1 MAALRTGSVVKLH
14 HLGGCSY
21 RVGIARCEIASL
33 VRRAANRA
41 AGEAACVDRKCSTRT
56 ASPINPLRLEVVI
69 LRTEK
74 NKSWPGVSGDGGS
87 PRRQAC
93 FVSPPARANA
103 VPSCPILDGSD
114 RSLSRRCPWRRVMVP
129 AAGQR
134 ASPVQARS
142 KAICGRCLPDHR
154 AQARSA
160 GRLACARSES

>member
-21 RVGIARCEIASL
+21 PLRDCKPRPPRSKYGQQAKRHVSIANVLLGLPLPSIHSAWRSSFSEQRKMTPGQWCLRRRGIAAT
-33 VRRAANRA
+33 
-41 AGEAACVDRKCSTRT
+41 AGVLRQP
-56 ASPINPLRLEVVI
+56 ASPRECGAEL
-69 LRTEK
+69 
-74 NKSWPGVSGDGGS
+74 
-87 PRRQAC
+87 
-93 FVSPPARANA
+93 
-103 VPSCPILDGSD
+103 SD

-129 AAGQR
+129 AAGRR